1 MESSILSIRG
11 VFEPIVMFFV
21 LTSSLVTFQVIMND
35 LLKNMIKIEDAV
47 AFIDDVMVGTETEKE
62 YDNTVE
68 KY

>member
-21 LTSSLVTFQVIMND
+21 LTSSLVTFQVMMND

>member
-1 MESSILSIRG
+1 
-11 VFEPIVMFFV
+11 MFFV
-21 LTSSLVTFQVIMND
+21 LTSSLVTFQVMMND

>member
-1 MESSILSIRG
+1 M
-11 VFEPIVMFFV
+11 
-21 LTSSLVTFQVIMND
+21 MND